1 MVCTSQGGT
10 AVEIGMNRVVIAP
23 YQLFGILFIG
33 RVLSSMMYSPLTQE
47 SLTPMGYIV
56 GATIGLLVQAA
67 ILVPFLLLNRHSQN
81 EELMNTALRSTGKTG
96 YAVTVLYAAFCLA
109 AAASTM
115 CEIAYFM
122 DSFARDY
129 DVIFYITVIFVI
141 TVYMARHGL
150 QTIAR
155 VGFIILVLLL
165 FSLLV
170 AGIGGVSHMNIY
182 NLEPLASDFWNEVWM
197 GTRLYLSN
205 NTEVV
210 LLILLANHLKTGVGK
225 TALGFIGASAAASI
239 FTMFL
244 SSTVLGTFQ
253 ERVAFPFYTMFASID
268 LFGFRRL
275 DVTQLYLWLMIAAI
289 KSAAFLYVGVR
300 NLEGLFPVNKRRP
313 LFWIVSVFILAAI
326 LCLGSS
332 TYRLILGEAVRNIIP
347 VLLLTFILP
356 LAMLLLSIIQKRRNK
371 HDQA

>member
-1 MVCTSQGGT
+1 
-10 AVEIGMNRVVIAP
+10 
-23 YQLFGILFIG
+23 
-33 RVLSSMMYSPLTQE
+33 
-47 SLTPMGYIV
+47 
-56 GATIGLLVQAA
+56 
-67 ILVPFLLLNRHSQN
+67 
-81 EELMNTALRSTGKTG
+81 
-96 YAVTVLYAAFCLA
+96 
-109 AAASTM
+109 
-115 CEIAYFM
+115 
-122 DSFARDY
+122 
-129 DVIFYITVIFVI
+129 
-141 TVYMARHGL
+141 
-150 QTIAR
+150 
-155 VGFIILVLLL
+155 
-165 FSLLV
+165 
-170 AGIGGVSHMNIY
+170 
-182 NLEPLASDFWNEVWM
+182 M